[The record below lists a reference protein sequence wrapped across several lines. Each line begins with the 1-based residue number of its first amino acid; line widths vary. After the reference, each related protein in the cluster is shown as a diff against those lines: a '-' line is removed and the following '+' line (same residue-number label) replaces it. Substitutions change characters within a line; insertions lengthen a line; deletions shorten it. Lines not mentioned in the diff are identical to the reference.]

1 MTLKQFGVDT
11 RWMGLISF
19 RANQWQALWAIGR
32 SDTRTAFSLYSVVLI
47 VLPSTM
53 GNRVQWPVSET
64 CCPASTSWA
73 SGVNSALP
81 KALTP
86 WAVSLGRRL
95 SHISRRPSS
104 LSQPP
109 EPARW
114 FYLDAN
120 PFSREFGFVCFTPCP
135 NHHFFFFFPESS
147 KQQRRVTPL
156 SAQRYT
162 ICSLS
167 LCLSSPARQALR
179 SWLILDTSN
188 ACSRISVYSAIP
200 AVLKKH
206 SPSSVCWSVKYLFP
220 RISQFAVWFKLL
232 LTTMM
237 LKKKDFTK
245 YRRFDNIFSYLQV
258 RSLKWDVNA
267 WPSSASECSHVVV
280 FYQCHNVGS
289 FISFHSPTDGNGIPP
304 GSRECKAKGSDNYNR
319 WVDVF
324 LQYKIKMQR

>member
-1 MTLKQFGVDT
+1 MFC
-11 RWMGLISF
+11 R
-19 RANQWQALWAIGR
+19 ALWVIGC
-32 SDTRTAFSLYSVVLI
+32 SDQWVRHAARRPPPGPLVSTVPCPRPWLPEQSVLDGASPTSVADQA
-47 VLPSTM
+47 PWASRQSPR
-53 GNRVQWPVSET
+53 GD
-64 CCPASTSWA
+64 STSMQIR
-73 SGVNSALP
+73 SLGSLALF
-81 KALTP
+81 
-86 WAVSLGRRL
+86 VSLHVQIIT
-95 SHISRRPSS
+95 S
-104 LSQPP
+104 
-109 EPARW
+109 
-114 FYLDAN
+114 
-120 PFSREFGFVCFTPCP
+120 
-135 NHHFFFFFPESS
+135 FFFPESS